1 MQQAQLVI
9 QPGMQAQQL
18 LRLLV
23 AELDPPSQH
32 AQHEP
37 RRLMECPI
45 KVRHKGAEA
54 RQDGFR
60 QPDVRLLAVLLGAD
74 FKAFLSGRKGS
85 FRGRCGEKR
94 GGKRADVVG
103 EQEDDDG

>member
-9 QPGMQAQQL
+9 QPGMQTQQL

-23 AELDPPSQH
+23 AELDPLSQH

-45 KVRHKGAEA
+45 KIRHKGAEA

-74 FKAFLSGRKGS
+74 FVAFLLGRKGS
-85 FRGRCGEKR
+85 FRG
-94 GGKRADVVG
+94 GKRDDEVG